1 MVYDYKNHLGNV
13 RISFARDTGREYS
26 GQQLL
31 KNNFKLIEKNMKKNI
46 KIIFLIS
53 LIGFIFLF
61 VYFNSEKK
69 NVSDFFESDE
79 KLFLNDFSPIE
90 LNRYKYLGEVADTT
104 NHMNAYMNFGEIC
117 LPLLDQWRGK
127 IERGDYVSKKKDSLT
142 LLIEKDNKK
151 YYLHFNSNSF
161 DGAPSP
167 CKCEKL
173 SKNN

>member
-1 MVYDYKNHLGNV
+1 MK
-13 RISFARDTGREYS
+13 S
-26 GQQLL
+26 
-31 KNNFKLIEKNMKKNI
+31 NN
-46 KIIFLIS
+46 KIMFLIS

-61 VYFNSEKK
+61 ICFNLEKK
-69 NVSDFFESDE
+69 RMYDFFESDE
-79 KLFLNDFSPIE
+79 KLFLNDFSPIVM
-90 LNRYKYLGEVADTT
+90 NKFKYLGEVADTT

-117 LPLLDQWRGK
+117 LPLLDQWRDK
-127 IERGDYVSKKKDSLT
+127 IEIGNYVSKKKDSLT